1 MHTCDFTEGLLGL
14 KPPCDRSSVGHSNG
28 GKIRVLGG
36 ALCVPLV
43 EVERLFSQCKIMLT
57 FGRNRLQAN
66 RLEALEYV
74 KSWDVLEIRLP

>member
-1 MHTCDFTEGLLGL
+1 VHTCDFTEGLLSL
-14 KPPCDRSSVGHSNG
+14 KPPCDRSSVGHSSG

-74 KSWDVLEIRLP
+74 KSWDVLEIGLP